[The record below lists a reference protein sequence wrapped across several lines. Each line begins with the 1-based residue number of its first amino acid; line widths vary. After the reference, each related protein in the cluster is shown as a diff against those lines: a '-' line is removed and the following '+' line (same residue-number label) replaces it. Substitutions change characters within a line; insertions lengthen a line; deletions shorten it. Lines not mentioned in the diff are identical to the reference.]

1 VDVVSNPSHERVGG
15 IVHPDVTALVA
26 LQVEDAE
33 IYQLEAR
40 LASLEPR
47 MAKLERQRQVAA
59 EALARARTATE
70 AEERSHRD
78 LAGKLAI
85 HRQLEARNQSQ
96 LEHISKAK
104 EAGAAMAQLE
114 QSRRLAADVEGMM
127 QNVQVRM
134 AEHRERFLQQEQALA
149 AIEREQE
156 QARGEIA
163 AERVTLEEQLRH
175 ARQKREG
182 VASRVG
188 RSLLAKY
195 DKIRG
200 RKGAHAVFAL
210 RDGACGNCDTA
221 IPLQR
226 RNVMLTSGSI
236 EMCEGCGVLLY
247 AEN

>member
-1 VDVVSNPSHERVGG
+1 M
-15 IVHPDVTALVA
+15 HPDVTALVA
-26 LQVEDAE
+26 LQAEDAD
-33 IYQLEAR
+33 IYALEAR

-47 MAKLERQRQVAA
+47 IVDLERQRRVAA
-59 EALARARTATE
+59 DALARARSAAE

-85 HRQLEARNQSQ
+85 HRQLEQRNQTQ
-96 LEHISKAK
+96 LDHVSKAK
-104 EAGAAMAQLE
+104 EAAPAMAQLE

-127 QNVQVRM
+127 LNVSQRI
-134 AEHRERFLQQEQALA
+134 AEQRDRVQQQEEALA

-163 AERVTLEEQLRH
+163 AQRLELEEQLRH
-175 ARQKREG
+175 ARQKRGG
-182 VASRVG
+182 VAARVP
-188 RSLLAKY
+188 RNLMAKY
-195 DKIRG
+195 DKIRV
-200 RKGAHAVFAL
+200 RHGAHAVFAL
-210 RDGACGNCDTA
+210 RNGACGNCDTA

-226 RNVMLTSGSI
+226 RNVMQTSSSI

>member
-1 VDVVSNPSHERVGG
+1 M
-15 IVHPDVTALVA
+15 HPDIVALVD

-33 IYQLEAR
+33 IYELEAR

-47 MAKLERQRQVAA
+47 MQDLERQRQNAA
-59 EALARARTATE
+59 DALAKARSATE
-70 AEERSHRD
+70 VEERSHRD

-85 HRQLEARNQSQ
+85 HKQLEARNQSQ

-127 QNVQVRM
+127 QNVQMRM
-134 AEHRERFLQQEQALA
+134 AEQRDRVEQQEKTLA
-149 AIEREQE
+149 AIERDQE

-163 AERVTLEEQLRH
+163 AERLTLEEQLRH
-175 ARQKREG
+175 ARQKRDG
-182 VASRVG
+182 VAGRVS

-200 RKGAHAVFAL
+200 RKGARAVFAL

-247 AEN
+247 ANN